1 MGTIL
6 FWGAWAGIAGFYKL
20 TTRRQRQ
27 RWFWLAWLLAITVM
41 VLASVSNYVRQ
52 GYITYL

>member
-6 FWGAWAGIAGFYKL
+6 FWSAWAGIFGLYAV

-27 RWFWLAWLLAITVM
+27 RWFWLGALAVVCIILLAS
-41 VLASVSNYVRQ
+41 ASRFLRQ